1 MSEALIIDA
10 VRTPRGKRK
19 GSLAGIHAADLAAHV
34 LNAAL
39 ERTGVPGER
48 VEDVVLGCVTQIGEQ
63 AFDVA
68 RGAVLAAGMPTSV
81 PGKTVNRLCGS
92 GLTAVADVANG
103 IMAGQIQLGI
113 GGGVESMTR
122 IPMGSDAGFGDG
134 PTSPRLAERFPD
146 LTHQGLSA
154 ELIARKW
161 SLSRGQ
167 LDELAASSQSKA
179 AAARAAGWFRREIV
193 PIPVRD
199 ADGRTRLF
207 SDDEHPRPGT
217 TVETLE
223 KLKPSFRDDGVIHAG
238 NASGI
243 VDGAAAVVVASAE
256 AARALGLR
264 PRARIVATAVVG
276 SDPVLMLTGPIP
288 SSRLALERAGWTVD
302 DVDLWEINEAFAPVP
317 IVVGQ
322 ELGISLDRINVQ
334 GGAIAL
340 GHPLGATGA
349 MLLATLLGALE
360 RRSLRRGAVT
370 LCIGYGMGI
379 TMLVERVEQGARGLP
394 WST

>member
-1 MSEALIIDA
+1 MSEAYIIDA

-19 GSLAGIHAADLAAHV
+19 GSLAGVHAVDLAAHV
-34 LNAAL
+34 LTSAL
-39 ERTGVPGER
+39 SRTGVLAER

-68 RGAVLAAGMPTSV
+68 RGAVLAAGMPIAV

-92 GLTAVADVANG
+92 GLTAVADVATA
-103 IMAGQIQLGI
+103 ILAGQIHLGI

-122 IPMGSDAGFGDG
+122 IPMGSDAGFGAG
-134 PTSPRLAERFPD
+134 PTSPGLAQRFPD
-146 LTHQGLSA
+146 LSHQGISA
-154 ELIARKW
+154 EVIAKKW

-167 LDELAASSQSKA
+167 LDEFAAASQSKA
-179 AAARAAGWFRREIV
+179 VTARAAGWFREEIAPV
-193 PIPVRD
+193 PVRD
-199 ADGRTRLF
+199 ADGGTRLF
-207 SDDEHPRPGT
+207 ADDEHPRPGT
-217 TVETLE
+217 TVETLAG
-223 KLKPSFRDDGVIHAG
+223 LKPSFREDGVIHAG

-243 VDGAAAVVVASAE
+243 VDGAAAVVVASRD
-256 AARALGLR
+256 AARTLGLR
-264 PRARIVATAVVG
+264 PRARIVSTAVVG

-288 SSRLALERAGWTVD
+288 SSRLALDRAGWTVD

-379 TMLVERVEQGARGLP
+379 TMLVERVETGGG
-394 WST
+394 

>member
-1 MSEALIIDA
+1 MPEAFVIDA

-19 GSLAGIHAADLAAHV
+19 GSLAGVHAVDLAAHV
-34 LNAAL
+34 LGAAL
-39 ERTGVPGER
+39 ERSGVPGER

-68 RGAVLAAGMPTSV
+68 RGAVLAAGFPISV

-92 GLTAVADVANG
+92 GLTAVSDIAQG
-103 IMAGQIQLGI
+103 ILAGQIHLGI

-122 IPMGSDAGFGDG
+122 MPMGSDAGFGDG
-134 PTSPRLAERFPD
+134 PTSPQLAERFPD
-146 LTHQGLSA
+146 LTHQGISA
-154 ELIARKW
+154 ERIARKW

-167 LDELAASSQSKA
+167 LDEFAAASQSKA
-179 AAARAAGWFRREIV
+179 VAARAAGWFKQEIAPV
-193 PIPVRD
+193 PVKD
-199 ADGRTRLF
+199 AEGKTRLF
-207 SDDEHPRPGT
+207 ADDEHPRPGT
-217 TVETLE
+217 TVESLAA
-223 KLKPSFRDDGVIHAG
+223 LRPSFQEDGVIHAG

-243 VDGAAAVVVASAE
+243 VDGAAAVVVASGE
-256 AARALGLR
+256 SVRALGLR
-264 PRARIVATAVVG
+264 PRARIVTTAVVG

-288 SSRLALERAGWTVD
+288 SSRLALERARWTVD

-317 IVVGQ
+317 IVVAQ
-322 ELGISLDRINVQ
+322 ELGIPLDRINVQ

-379 TMLVERVEQGARGLP
+379 TMLIERVDAGAPG
-394 WST
+394 

>member
-1 MSEALIIDA
+1 MAEALIIDA

-19 GSLAGIHAADLAAHV
+19 GSLAGIHAVDLAAHV
-34 LNAAL
+34 LNATL
-39 ERTGVPGER
+39 ERTGVSASN

-68 RGAVLAAGMPTSV
+68 RGAVLAAGMPIGV

-92 GLTAVADVANG
+92 GLTAVADVASG
-103 IMAGQIQLGI
+103 VLSGQIQLGI

-146 LTHQGLSA
+146 LIHQGLSA

-161 SLSRGQ
+161 SLGRGQ
-167 LDELAASSQSKA
+167 LDEFAAASQGKA
-179 AAARAAGWFRREIV
+179 VAARAAGWFRPEIAPV
-193 PIPVRD
+193 PVRD
-199 ADGRTRLF
+199 ADGTTRLF
-207 SDDEHPRPGT
+207 ADDEHPRPGT
-217 TVETLE
+217 TVETLAA
-223 KLKPSFRDDGVIHAG
+223 LKPSFRDDGVIHAG

-243 VDGAAAVVVASAE
+243 VDGAAAVLVASRD
-256 AARALGLR
+256 AARTLGLR
-264 PRARIVATAVVG
+264 ARARIVTTAVVG

-302 DVDLWEINEAFAPVP
+302 DVDLWENNEAFAPVP

-322 ELGISLDRINVQ
+322 ELGIPLDRINVQ

-379 TMLVERVEQGARGLP
+379 TMLVERLEQG
-394 WST
+394 

>member
-1 MSEALIIDA
+1 MAEALIIDA

-19 GSLAGIHAADLAAHV
+19 GSLAGIHSVDLAAHA
-34 LNAAL
+34 LNAVL
-39 ERTGVPGER
+39 ERTGVPAEK

-68 RGAVLAAGMPTSV
+68 RGAVLAAGLPISV

-92 GLTAVADVANG
+92 GLTAVADIASG
-103 IMAGQIQLGI
+103 ILAGQIQLGI

-134 PTSPRLAERFPD
+134 PTSPRLAQRFPD
-146 LTHQGLSA
+146 LIHQGLSA

-161 SLSRGQ
+161 SLTRGQ
-167 LDELAASSQSKA
+167 LDEFAAASQSKA
-179 AAARAAGWFRREIV
+179 VAAREAGWFRREIFPV
-193 PIPVRD
+193 PV
-199 ADGRTRLF
+199 ADGAGGTRLF

-217 TVETLE
+217 TVDTLAA
-223 KLKPSFRDDGVIHAG
+223 LKPSFREDGVIHPG

-243 VDGAAAVVVASAE
+243 VDGAAAVVVASRE

-264 PRARIVATAVVG
+264 PRARIVTTAVVG

-288 SSRLALERAGWTVD
+288 SSRLALEGAGWTVD

-317 IVVGQ
+317 IIVGQ
-322 ELGISLDRINVQ
+322 ELGIPLDRINVQ

-379 TMLVERVEQGARGLP
+379 TMLVERLEQG
-394 WST
+394 

>member
-1 MSEALIIDA
+1 MREVFILDA

-19 GSLAGIHAADLAAHV
+19 GSLAGVHAVDLAAHV
-34 LNAAL
+34 LGAAV
-39 ERTGVPGER
+39 ERTGLPPDR
-48 VEDVVLGCVTQIGEQ
+48 IEDVVLGCVTQIGEQ

-68 RGAVLAAGMPTSV
+68 RGAVLAAGFPIRV

-92 GLTAVADVANG
+92 GLTAVADIAQG
-103 IMAGQIQLGI
+103 IAAELIDVGL

-154 ELIARKW
+154 ELIAHKW

-167 LDELAASSQSKA
+167 LDEFAAASQGKA
-179 AAARAAGWFRREIV
+179 LAARAAGWFRQEIAPV
-193 PIPVRD
+193 PVRD
-199 ADGRTRLF
+199 VSGAPALF

-217 TVETLE
+217 TVETLAA
-223 KLKPSFRDDGVIHAG
+223 LKPSFRDDGVIHAG

-243 VDGAAAVVVASAE
+243 VDGAAAVTLASGP
-256 AARALGLR
+256 AARTLGLK

-288 SSRLALERAGWTVD
+288 SSRLALERAGWSVD

-322 ELGISLDRINVQ
+322 ELGIPLDRINVQ

-360 RRSLRRGAVT
+360 RRSLHRGAVT

-379 TMLVERVEQGARGLP
+379 TMLIERVDPSRG
-394 WST
+394 

>member
-1 MSEALIIDA
+1 MAEALIIDA

-19 GSLAGIHAADLAAHV
+19 GSLAGIHAVDLAAHV
-34 LNAAL
+34 LNAVL
-39 ERTGVPGER
+39 ERTGVPPSK

-68 RGAVLAAGMPTSV
+68 RGAVLAAGMPIAV

-92 GLTAVADVANG
+92 GLNAVADVASG
-103 IMAGQIQLGI
+103 ILSGQIHLGV

-134 PTSPRLAERFPD
+134 PTSARLAERFPD

-161 SLSRGQ
+161 SLGRGQ
-167 LDELAASSQSKA
+167 LDEFAAASQGKA
-179 AAARAAGWFRREIV
+179 VAARAAGWFRPEIA
-193 PIPVRD
+193 PIPVRE
-199 ADGRTRLF
+199 ADGATRLF
-207 SDDEHPRPGT
+207 ADDEHLRPGT
-217 TVETLE
+217 TVETLAA
-223 KLKPSFRDDGVIHAG
+223 LKPSFREDGVIHAG

-243 VDGAAAVVVASAE
+243 VDGAAAVLVASRDAT
-256 AARALGLR
+256 RALGLR
-264 PRARIVATAVVG
+264 PRARIVTTAVVG

-322 ELGISLDRINVQ
+322 ELGIPLDRINVQ

-349 MLLATLLGALE
+349 MLVATLLGALE

-379 TMLVERVEQGARGLP
+379 TMLVERLEQG
-394 WST
+394 

>member
-1 MSEALIIDA
+1 MPEAFIIDA

-19 GSLAGIHAADLAAHV
+19 GSLSGVHAVDLAAHV
-34 LNAAL
+34 LTSAL
-39 ERTGVPGER
+39 ARTGVPAER

-68 RGAVLAAGMPTSV
+68 RGAVLAAGMPITV

-92 GLTAVADVANG
+92 GLTAVADVASA
-103 IMAGQIQLGI
+103 ILAGQIHLGI

-134 PTSPRLAERFPD
+134 PTSPRLAEQFPD
-146 LTHQGLSA
+146 LAHQGISA
-154 ELIARKW
+154 ERIARKW

-167 LDELAASSQSKA
+167 LDEFAAASQSKA
-179 AAARAAGWFRREIV
+179 LAARVAGWFREEIAPV
-193 PIPVRD
+193 PVRD
-199 ADGRTRLF
+199 ADGGTRLF
-207 SDDEHPRPGT
+207 TDDEHPRPGT
-217 TVETLE
+217 TVETLAG
-223 KLKPSFRDDGVIHAG
+223 LKPSFQEDGVIHAG

-243 VDGAAAVVVASAE
+243 VDGAAAVVVASDGAV
-256 AARALGLR
+256 RTLGLR
-264 PRARIVATAVVG
+264 PRARIVSTAVVG

-317 IVVGQ
+317 IVVGH
-322 ELGISLDRINVQ
+322 ELGVSLDRINVQ

-360 RRSLRRGAVT
+360 RRSLHRGAVT

-379 TMLVERVEQGARGLP
+379 TMLVERVEPSRG
-394 WST
+394 

>member
-1 MSEALIIDA
+1 MTEALIIDA

-19 GSLAGIHAADLAAHV
+19 GSLAGVHAVDLAAHV
-34 LNAAL
+34 LDAAL
-39 ERTGVPGER
+39 ERTRVPPES

-63 AFDVA
+63 AVDVA
-68 RGAVLAAGMPTSV
+68 RGAALAAGLPMSV

-92 GLTAVADVANG
+92 GLTAVADVAQG
-103 IMAGQIQLGI
+103 ILSGQIQLGI
-113 GGGVESMTR
+113 GGGVEAMTR

-146 LTHQGLSA
+146 LTHQGISA
-154 ELIARKW
+154 ELIARQW
-161 SLSRGQ
+161 SLSRGR
-167 LDELAASSQSKA
+167 LDEFAAASQSKA
-179 AAARAAGWFRREIV
+179 VAARSAGWFRGEIA
-193 PIPVRD
+193 PVRVKD
-199 ADGRTRLF
+199 PDGTTRLF

-217 TVETLE
+217 TVEGLAA
-223 KLKPSFRDDGVIHAG
+223 LKPSFREDGVIHAG

-243 VDGAAAVVVASAE
+243 VDGAAAVVVASTE
-256 AARALGLR
+256 AARALGLK
-264 PRARIVATAVVG
+264 PRARIVTTAVVG

-288 SSRLALERAGWTVD
+288 SSRLALERAGWSVD

-322 ELGISLDRINVQ
+322 ELGIPLDRINVQ

-349 MLLATLLGALE
+349 MLLGTLLGALE

-379 TMLVERVEQGARGLP
+379 TMLIERPERPQA
-394 WST
+394 

>member
-1 MSEALIIDA
+1 MAEALIIDA

-19 GSLAGIHAADLAAHV
+19 GSLAGIHAVDLAAHV
-34 LNAAL
+34 LSAAL
-39 ERTGVPGER
+39 ERTGVPADEI
-48 VEDVVLGCVTQIGEQ
+48 EDVVLGCVTQVGEQ

-68 RGAVLAAGMPTSV
+68 RAAVLSAGMPISV

-92 GLTAVADVANG
+92 GLTAVADVASG
-103 IMAGQIQLGI
+103 ILSGQIQLGI

-161 SLSRGQ
+161 SLGRGQ
-167 LDELAASSQSKA
+167 LDEFAAASQGKA
-179 AAARAAGWFRREIV
+179 VTARSAGWFRPEIAPV
-193 PIPVRD
+193 PVRD
-199 ADGRTRLF
+199 ADGTTRLLA
-207 SDDEHPRPGT
+207 DDEHPRPGT
-217 TVETLE
+217 TVETLAA
-223 KLKPSFRDDGVIHAG
+223 LKPSFREDGVIHAG

-243 VDGAAAVVVASAE
+243 VDGAAAVLVASRD
-256 AARALGLR
+256 AARRLGLR

-322 ELGISLDRINVQ
+322 ELGIPLDRINVQ

-379 TMLVERVEQGARGLP
+379 TMLVERLEPG
-394 WST
+394 

>member
-1 MSEALIIDA
+1 MCEALIIDA

-19 GSLAGIHAADLAAHV
+19 GSLAGVHAVDLAAHV
-34 LNAAL
+34 LTSAL
-39 ERTGVPGER
+39 SRTGVPAER

-68 RGAVLAAGMPTSV
+68 RGAVLAAGMPIAV

-92 GLTAVADVANG
+92 GLTAVADVASA
-103 IMAGQIQLGI
+103 ILSGQIHLGI

-146 LTHQGLSA
+146 LSHQGISA
-154 ELIARKW
+154 ELIAKKW

-167 LDELAASSQSKA
+167 LDEFAAASQSKA
-179 AAARAAGWFRREIV
+179 VTARAAGWFREEIAPV
-193 PIPVRD
+193 PVRD
-199 ADGRTRLF
+199 ADGGTRLF
-207 SDDEHPRPGT
+207 ADDEHPRPGT
-217 TVETLE
+217 TVETLAG
-223 KLKPSFRDDGVIHAG
+223 LKPSFREDGVIHAG

-243 VDGAAAVVVASAE
+243 VDGAAAVVVASRD
-256 AARALGLR
+256 AARTLGLR
-264 PRARIVATAVVG
+264 PRARIVSTAVVG

-288 SSRLALERAGWTVD
+288 SSRLALDRAGWTVD

-379 TMLVERVEQGARGLP
+379 TMLVERVETGGG
-394 WST
+394 

>member
-1 MSEALIIDA
+1 MPEAFIIDA

-19 GSLAGIHAADLAAHV
+19 GSLAGVHAVDLAAHV
-34 LNAAL
+34 LTSAL
-39 ERTGVPGER
+39 ARTGVPAER

-68 RGAVLAAGMPTSV
+68 RGAVLAAGMPIAV

-92 GLTAVADVANG
+92 GLTAVADVASA
-103 IMAGQIQLGI
+103 ILAGQIHLGI

-146 LTHQGLSA
+146 LAHQGVSA
-154 ELIARKW
+154 ERIARKW

-167 LDELAASSQSKA
+167 LDEFAAASQSKA
-179 AAARAAGWFRREIV
+179 VAARAAGWFREEIAPV
-193 PIPVRD
+193 PVRD
-199 ADGRTRLF
+199 ADGGTRLF
-207 SDDEHPRPGT
+207 TDDEHPRPGT
-217 TVETLE
+217 TVETLAG
-223 KLKPSFRDDGVIHAG
+223 LKPSFREDGVIHAG

-243 VDGAAAVVVASAE
+243 VDGAAAVVVASGDM
-256 AARALGLR
+256 ARTLGLR
-264 PRARIVATAVVG
+264 PRARIVSTAVVG

-379 TMLVERVEQGARGLP
+379 TMLVERVEPSRG
-394 WST
+394 

>member
-1 MSEALIIDA
+1 MAEALIIDA

-19 GSLAGIHAADLAAHV
+19 GSLAGIHAVDLAAHV

-39 ERTGVPGER
+39 ERTGVPPGK

-68 RGAVLAAGMPTSV
+68 RGAVLAAGLPVAV

-92 GLTAVADVANG
+92 GLTAVADVASG
-103 IMAGQIQLGI
+103 ILSGQIQLGI

-122 IPMGSDAGFGDG
+122 MPMGSDAGFGDG

-161 SLSRGQ
+161 SLGRGQ
-167 LDELAASSQSKA
+167 LDEFAAASQGKA
-179 AAARAAGWFRREIV
+179 VAARAAGWFRREIV
-193 PIPVRD
+193 PTPVRD
-199 ADGRTRLF
+199 ADGGTRLF
-207 SDDEHPRPGT
+207 ADDEHPRPGT
-217 TVETLE
+217 TVETLAG
-223 KLKPSFRDDGVIHAG
+223 LKPSFREDGVIHAG

-243 VDGAAAVVVASAE
+243 VDGAAAVVVASRE
-256 AARALGLR
+256 AARTLGLR
-264 PRARIVATAVVG
+264 PRARIVTTAVVG

-322 ELGISLDRINVQ
+322 ELGIPLDRINVQ

-379 TMLVERVEQGARGLP
+379 TMLVERLEEG
-394 WST
+394 

>member
-1 MSEALIIDA
+1 MAEALIIDA

-19 GSLAGIHAADLAAHV
+19 GSLSGIHSVDLAAHV
-34 LNAAL
+34 LDAVL
-39 ERTGVPGER
+39 QRTGVPAEK

-68 RGAVLAAGMPTSV
+68 RGAVLAAGLPISV

-92 GLTAVADVANG
+92 GLTAVADIASG
-103 IMAGQIQLGI
+103 ILGGQIQLGI

-122 IPMGSDAGFGDG
+122 NPMGSDAGFGDG
-134 PTSPRLAERFPD
+134 PTSPRLAQRFPD

-161 SLSRGQ
+161 SLTRGQ
-167 LDELAASSQSKA
+167 LDEFSAASQSKA
-179 AAARAAGWFRREIV
+179 VTARDAGWFRREIV
-193 PIPVRD
+193 PVPVP
-199 ADGRTRLF
+199 DGAGGTRLF

-217 TVETLE
+217 SVETLAA
-223 KLKPSFRDDGVIHAG
+223 LKPSFREDGVIHAG

-243 VDGAAAVVVASAE
+243 VDGAAAVVVASRE
-256 AARALGLR
+256 AARTLGLR
-264 PRARIVATAVVG
+264 PRARIVTTAVVG

-288 SSRLALERAGWTVD
+288 SSRLALQRAGWTVD

-317 IVVGQ
+317 IIVGQ
-322 ELGISLDRINVQ
+322 ELGIPLDRINVQ

-349 MLLATLLGALE
+349 MLLASLLGALE

-379 TMLVERVEQGARGLP
+379 TMLVERLEHG
-394 WST
+394 

>member
-1 MSEALIIDA
+1 MAEALIIDA
-10 VRTPRGKRK
+10 VRTPRGKRT
-19 GSLAGIHAADLAAHV
+19 GSLAGIHAGDLAAHV
-34 LNAAL
+34 LTAAL
-39 ERTGVPGER
+39 ERTGVPAER
-48 VEDVVLGCVTQIGEQ
+48 VEDVVLGCVTQIGDQ

-68 RGAVLAAGMPTSV
+68 RGAVLAAGLPISV

-92 GLTAVADVANG
+92 GLTAVADIASG
-103 IMAGQIQLGI
+103 ILAGQIQLGI

-134 PTSPRLAERFPD
+134 PTSPRLAQRFPD

-161 SLSRGQ
+161 SLTRGQ
-167 LDELAASSQSKA
+167 LDEFAAASQSKA
-179 AAARAAGWFRREIV
+179 VAAREAGWFRQEIAPV
-193 PIPVRD
+193 PVTD
-199 ADGRTRLF
+199 AGGGTRLF
-207 SDDEHPRPGT
+207 AEDEHPRSGT
-217 TVETLE
+217 TVETLAG
-223 KLKPSFRDDGVIHAG
+223 LKPSFREDGIIHAG

-243 VDGAAAVVVASAE
+243 VDGAAAVVVASRD
-256 AARALGLR
+256 AARAFGLR
-264 PRARIVATAVVG
+264 PRARIVTTAVVG

-317 IVVGQ
+317 IIVGQ
-322 ELGISLDRINVQ
+322 ELGIPLDRINVQ

-379 TMLVERVEQGARGLP
+379 TMLVERVEQG
-394 WST
+394 

>member
-1 MSEALIIDA
+1 MSEAIVIDA
-10 VRTPRGKRK
+10 VRTPRGRRK
-19 GSLAGIHAADLAAHV
+19 GSLAGIHAVDLAAHV
-34 LNAAL
+34 LEAAL
-39 ERTGVPGER
+39 RRTGLSAER
-48 VEDVVLGCVTQIGEQ
+48 IEDVVLGCVTQIGEQ

-68 RGAVLAAGMPTSV
+68 RGAVLAAGLPISV

-92 GLTAVADVANG
+92 GLTAVADVASG
-103 IMAGQIQLGI
+103 ILSGQIQLGI

-134 PTSPRLAERFPD
+134 PTSPRLAQRFPD

-161 SLSRGQ
+161 SLTRGQ
-167 LDELAASSQSKA
+167 LDEFAAASQSKA
-179 AAARAAGWFRREIV
+179 VAAREAGWFRQEIV
-193 PIPVRD
+193 PVQVTD
-199 ADGRTRLF
+199 AGGGTRLF
-207 SDDEHPRPGT
+207 TEDEHPRPGT
-217 TVETLE
+217 SVETLAG
-223 KLKPSFRDDGVIHAG
+223 LKPSFREDGVIHAG

-243 VDGAAAVVVASAE
+243 VDGAAAVVVASRD

-264 PRARIVATAVVG
+264 PRARIVTTAVVG

-288 SSRLALERAGWTVD
+288 SSRLALDRAGWTVD
-302 DVDLWEINEAFAPVP
+302 DVDLWEINEAFAAVP

-322 ELGISLDRINVQ
+322 ELGIPLDRINVQ

-379 TMLVERVEQGARGLP
+379 TMLVERTEQG
-394 WST
+394 

>member
-1 MSEALIIDA
+1 MADALIIDA

-19 GSLAGIHAADLAAHV
+19 GSLAGIHAVDLAAHV

-39 ERTGVPGER
+39 ERTGAPADR

-68 RGAVLAAGMPTSV
+68 RGAVLAAGMPISV

-92 GLTAVADVANG
+92 GLTAVADVASG
-103 IMAGQIQLGI
+103 IVSGQIQLGI

-154 ELIARKW
+154 EIMARKW
-161 SLSRGQ
+161 SLGRGQ
-167 LDELAASSQSKA
+167 LDEFAAASQSKA
-179 AAARAAGWFRREIV
+179 LAARAAGWFRPEIAPV
-193 PIPVRD
+193 PVRD
-199 ADGRTRLF
+199 ADGTTRLF
-207 SDDEHPRPGT
+207 ADDEHPRPGT
-217 TVETLE
+217 TVETLGA
-223 KLKPSFRDDGVIHAG
+223 LRPSFRDDGVIHAG

-243 VDGAAAVVVASAE
+243 VDGAAAVLVASRD
-256 AARALGLR
+256 AARTLGLR
-264 PRARIVATAVVG
+264 PRARIVTTAVVG

-322 ELGISLDRINVQ
+322 ELGIPLDRINVQ

-379 TMLVERVEQGARGLP
+379 TMLVERLERG
-394 WST
+394 